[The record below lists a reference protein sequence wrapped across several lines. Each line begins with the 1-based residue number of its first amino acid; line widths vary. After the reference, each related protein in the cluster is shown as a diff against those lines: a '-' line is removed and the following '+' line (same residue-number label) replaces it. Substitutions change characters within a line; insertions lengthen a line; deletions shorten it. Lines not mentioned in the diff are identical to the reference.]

1 MKRIQTDI
9 IIEAPVKVVWEVFT
23 DKESYPEWNP
33 FIKSIK
39 GEMKVGEIL
48 TNTLIQANGKSIQ
61 FTPRVLLAEE
71 EKEFRWLVY
80 LWMKGIFDG
89 EHYFK
94 FEAVSAHQTRLI
106 HGENFTGFLSG
117 LLMKMIG
124 EDTEKGFIAMNEA
137 LKKQAE
143 LRSRLA

>member
-23 DKESYPEWNP
+23 DKESYPTWNP
-33 FIKSIK
+33 FIKSIE
-39 GEMKVGEIL
+39 GEMKEGEIL
-48 TNTLIQANGKSIQ
+48 KNTLMQANGRSIQ
-61 FTPRVLLAEE
+61 FTPKVLVAKEE
-71 EKEFRWLVY
+71 QEFRWLGH

-94 FEAVSAHQTRLI
+94 FKEISATQTRLT
-106 HGENFTGFLSG
+106 HGETFTGILAG

-124 EDTEKGFIAMNEA
+124 EDTEKGFVAMNEA
-137 LKKQAE
+137 LKAQAE
-143 LRSRLA
+143 KYFQAA